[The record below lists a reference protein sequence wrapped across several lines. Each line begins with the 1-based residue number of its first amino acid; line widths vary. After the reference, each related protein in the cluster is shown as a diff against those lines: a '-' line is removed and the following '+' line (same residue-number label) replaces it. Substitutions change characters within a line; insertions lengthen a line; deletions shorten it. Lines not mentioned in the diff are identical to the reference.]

1 MSGRAIV
8 YMSLP
13 AVCCSVCPYVL
24 SGVVCCGFFMF
35 LSCFHCV
42 CVCVSKLAVCCHV
55 GPLAGCDVIVLS
67 VVTVLND
74 VVCVIPCL
82 ELLFSS
88 GIVPCVSV

>member
-1 MSGRAIV
+1 MFV
-8 YMSLP
+8 LMYCQVLCVVVSL
-13 AVCCSVCPYVL
+13 C
-24 SGVVCCGFFMF
+24 FFHV
-35 LSCFHCV
+35 SIV

>member
-1 MSGRAIV
+1 
-8 YMSLP
+8 
-13 AVCCSVCPYVL
+13 
-24 SGVVCCGFFMF
+24 MF
-35 LSCFHCV
+35 PL